1 MNIHAKTN
9 AVAKKMEQLLS
20 ESISRRADTLLFGI
34 SEKATE
40 VFVNNLK
47 ARIDERAT
55 PKDGYSRSLLEEVK
69 NNITAETERTEIA
82 SYTNK
87 IYIKPDREGLVS
99 FLEFGTGLVG
109 YQNPHKQAHKYGWEY
124 AINASNYRYRRYRP
138 DGIVRPNA
146 GWFFRYGDSYLDI
159 NDEFPIKKVYRYVS
173 EKQWV
178 RTRAPRYKIHG
189 YTRRRPKTII
199 TEKVLEDR
207 NSAFSEGLKPLR
219 FFYDTKNEFNRIFRK
234 MSRSQ
239 MYNALDEERFINI
252 IEEKRL

>member
-47 ARIDERAT
+47 VRIDERAT

-69 NNITAETERTEIA
+69 NNITAETERTETA
-82 SYTNK
+82 NYTNK

-146 GWFFRYGDSYLDI
+146 GWFFRYGDSYLDV
-159 NDEFPIKKVYRYVS
+159 NDEYPINKTDKFVP

-178 RTRAPRYKIHG
+178 RTKSPRYKVFG
-189 YTRRRPKTII
+189 YSRRFRGKQS
-199 TEKVLEDR
+199 EKVPQDK

-234 MSRSQ
+234 LSRSQ
-239 MYNALDEERFINI
+239 MNNAEDEERFINI